1 MCQLRKRNIRSQKIL
16 FFCGAKNELAFK
28 KGDKYCPKCGNAF
41 ENGICPNCGRTL
53 DFFKKREFAQTD
65 LRYCTKCGAKTSR
78 NDCFCIDCGNENYIN
93 DPVEHRPDILQEEK
107 PKKYVSDDFD
117 DDDEGYGKTKLN
129 TTLWIILGVLSS
141 LFCCLIG
148 GIITTVFAV
157 KADRFQKEGKFYPA
171 STALEKAEGWF
182 AFTMIIWV
190 IEIIIGIIAAIIF

>member
-1 MCQLRKRNIRSQKIL
+1 M
-16 FFCGAKNELAFK
+16 
-28 KGDKYCPKCGNAF
+28 
-41 ENGICPNCGRTL
+41 
-53 DFFKKREFAQTD
+53 
-65 LRYCTKCGAKTSR
+65 RYCTKCGAKTSR
-78 NDCFCIDCGNENYIN
+78 NDCFCIDCGNENYIDEPSKN
-93 DPVEHRPDILQEEK
+93 PVKITSKPAPKPVVLPKEK

-171 STALEKAEGWF
+171 ATALEKAEGWF